1 LSVSDAENG
10 DQVYQEIPGG
20 LMDVLHE
27 AAQNLPDEEN
37 GDDK

>member
-1 LSVSDAENG
+1 MSVSDAENG

-27 AAQNLPDEEN
+27 AAQDLPDEE
-37 GDDK
+37 DEDA

>member
-1 LSVSDAENG
+1 MSVSDAENG

-20 LMDVLHE
+20 LMDAWWEL
-27 AAQNLPDEEN
+27 AQDQPDDEN